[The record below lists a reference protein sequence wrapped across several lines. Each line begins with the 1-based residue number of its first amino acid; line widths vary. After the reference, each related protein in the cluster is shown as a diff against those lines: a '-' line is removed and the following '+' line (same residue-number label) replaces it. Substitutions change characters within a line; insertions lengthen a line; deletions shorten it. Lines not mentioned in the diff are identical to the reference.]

1 EVDVLA
7 DAAHAGMGNR
17 RGDGEARVHAGDD
30 VGDRDADLLRP
41 AARELVALAGD
52 AHEATHALEDEIVA
66 GALGEGAVLPE
77 AGDRAVDDERVELP
91 DLIVPEAIPR
101 EVANLVVLD
110 QDVAFGRER
119 AHESLSGRLGEVD
132 RDRLLAAVDGEVIG
146 RLARFLPGRILE
158 PGWPPAARV
167 VAGPRPLDLDH
178 LGAEVGEILRRP
190 GSGEDAG
197 EIENANV

>member
-52 AHEATHALEDEIVA
+52 AHEATHALEDEVVA

-77 AGDRAVDDERVELP
+77 AGDRAVDDERIELS
-91 DLIVPEAIPR
+91 DLIVTEAIPR
-101 EVANLVVLD
+101 EITNLVVLD
-110 QDVAFGRER
+110 EDVAFRCQR
-119 AHESLSGRLGEVD
+119 SHDFLSGWLREVD
-132 RDRLLAAVDGEVIG
+132 GDRFLAAVD
-146 RLARFLPGRILE
+146 
-158 PGWPPAARV
+158 
-167 VAGPRPLDLDH
+167 
-178 LGAEVGEILRRP
+178 
-190 GSGEDAG
+190 
-197 EIENANV
+197 